1 MQDAH
6 FKKITAYISTRVNFL
21 IFRESERL
29 WRKDAQICLMLL
41 SLWAKRL
48 WPI

>member
-21 IFRESERL
+21 ILGSGTTLKKGRPNLF
-29 WRKDAQICLMLL
+29 DVTVVMGQAIVTD
-41 SLWAKRL
+41 
-48 WPI
+48 